1 MFLRETVQHCSTCEE
16 VTPHSR
22 RVIAVPQVMSAFA
35 LVGAGW
41 CFSQE
46 TAWRLP
52 GGLLLMMASFCLL
65 HDRERSWAIR
75 CERCRSKKLRGLRR
89 TKPTLGGHT
98 EINLL

>member
-1 MFLRETVQHCSTCEE
+1 
-16 VTPHSR
+16 
-22 RVIAVPQVMSAFA
+22 
-35 LVGAGW
+35 
-41 CFSQE
+41 
-46 TAWRLP
+46 
-52 GGLLLMMASFCLL
+52 MMASFCLL